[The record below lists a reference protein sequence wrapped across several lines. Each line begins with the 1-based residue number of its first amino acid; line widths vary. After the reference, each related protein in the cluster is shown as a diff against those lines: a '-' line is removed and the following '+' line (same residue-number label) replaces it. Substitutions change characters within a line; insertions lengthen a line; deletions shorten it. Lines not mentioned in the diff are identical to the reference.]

1 MIYEAADNG
10 ITIFV
15 TTHYM
20 DEAEYCNRV
29 SIMVDGAIAA
39 LDTPKA
45 LKSAFETDS
54 MDGVF
59 LQLARGAKRS
69 E

>member
-1 MIYEAADNG
+1 MIYEAANRG

-20 DEAEYCNRV
+20 DEAEYCDRV

-39 LDTPKA
+39 LDKPSEMK
-45 LKSAFETDS
+45 KSFEAKD
-54 MDGVF
+54 MNDVF
-59 LQLARGAKRS
+59 LQLARGAKRG